1 MSNNVKKKSKQVEE
15 IIKCGKDP
23 NYFFKNYLKIQHP
36 VHGLIPFDTYD
47 FQDDCVDE
55 FLEHRFNI
63 VLKSRQLGL
72 STLVTA
78 YAVWMAIFK
87 REKNILIIATKLSVA
102 QNFITKV
109 KTMIR
114 SLPKWLMLPEI
125 VENNKQK
132 IRFSHGSEIK
142 AVPTSEDAGRSE
154 ALSLLIVD
162 EAAFVRNFDTIW
174 TGIYPT
180 ISTGGRVIILST
192 PNGAGGQYYQLYTQ
206 AEAGLNEFNAIK
218 IPWDAHPDR
227 DEEWFRKTTANLSKR
242 QIAQEYLCDFTTSG
256 ETFLDNES
264 IEWMRQMVVPPVD
277 RQGDDK
283 NVWIW
288 KYPLSEH
295 EYVMSADVSRGD
307 SKDYS
312 TFHIIDVTTGEI
324 AAEYKGKIRPD
335 NFAVLL
341 NEFGLKYNKALLCPE
356 NNSYGFATILKLIE
370 LRYPRLYYRR
380 KTNTAFVGNYV
391 PPSTPE
397 TAGFNT
403 NGKTRGTVLAKLEEV
418 LRNKQLISYSSRF
431 YEELKV
437 FTWQSGKAQAKRGF
451 NDDLVMSLAIGTWL
465 YDASADYSKNSR
477 ALNDAMLSAMRVE
490 KKIYDQTPEAA
501 LKEVN
506 TIPVYRSGTKHD
518 KRIVKT
524 DVNKAVNRS
533 NISKDML
540 WVIKD

>member
-1 MSNNVKKKSKQVEE
+1 MPKNVKQKSQQVQE

-23 NYFFKNYLKIQHP
+23 SYFFKNYLKIQHP
-36 VHGLIPFDTYD
+36 VQGLIPFDTFD
-47 FQDDCVDE
+47 FQDECVEE
-55 FLEHRFNI
+55 FLENRFNI

-72 STLVTA
+72 STLVAA

-114 SLPKWLMLPEI
+114 SLPKWLMLPDI

-154 ALSLLIVD
+154 SLSLLIVD

-206 AEAGLNEFNAIK
+206 AESGLNEFNAIK

-227 DEEWFRKTTANLSKR
+227 DEAWFEKTTANMSKR

-256 ETFLDNES
+256 ETFSDSTTIDWLRDS
-264 IEWMRQMVVPPVD
+264 VKKPID
-277 RQGDDK
+277 RQGDDR

-288 KYPLSEH
+288 QYPLSEH
-295 EYVMSADVSRGD
+295 DYIMSADVARGD
-307 SKDYS
+307 AKDYS
-312 TFHIIDVTTGEI
+312 TFHIIDTTAGEI
-324 AAEYKGKIRPD
+324 VAEYKGKIRPD
-335 NFAVLL
+335 NFATLL
-341 NEFGLKYNKALLCPE
+341 YEFGIKYNKALLCPE
-356 NNSYGFATILKLIE
+356 NNSYGFATILKLID

-380 KTNTAFVGNYV
+380 RSDTAYVGDYI

-403 NGKTRGTVLAKLEEV
+403 NGKTRGTILAKLEEV

-437 FTWQSGKAQAKRGF
+437 FTWQGSKAQAKRGF

-465 YDASADYSKNSR
+465 YDASSDYSKNAK
-477 ALNDAMLSAMRVE
+477 ALNDAMLASMKVE
-490 KKIYDQTPEAA
+490 AKTYDQTPEAA
-501 LKEVN
+501 LKDVN
-506 TIPVYRSGTKHD
+506 TIPVYRSGTNHK
-518 KRIVKT
+518 KGIVKS
-524 DVNKAVNRS
+524 DINKALKRS
-533 NISKDML
+533 NIPSDML
-540 WVIKD
+540 WVIK